1 MHKII
6 GLKFIYINVT
16 KQKNDLVANSIST
29 NDLKNITQFLFISK
43 ILNYKNYRGV
53 YSNITEL

>member
-43 ILNYKNYRGV
+43 ILNYKNHRGV